1 MNLDF
6 LRRRLGYPDLKDV
19 EDHAVETVRLANI
32 QRRAGIAL
40 PEANS
45 IWVHTSGTLYQVLML
60 TNVHATD
67 PRYPVTVVYQT
78 CDQTLPVV
86 KRGPWSRPLIHWHET
101 MTAKPIDP
109 GNLMHIRV

>member
-6 LRRRLGYPDLKDV
+6 LCRRLGYPDLKDV
-19 EDHAVETVRLANI
+19 NRIEPVGPTPEPI
-32 QRRAGIAL
+32 QHQAGIAL

-78 CDQTLPVV
+78 CDQSLSVA
-86 KRGPWSRPLIHWHET
+86 KRGPWSRPLIHWHEN
-101 MTAKPIDP
+101 MTTSPIDP
-109 GNLMHIRV
+109 ENPMHIQV